1 MPTAKHRKNHKK
13 KAQSFKTKQQDNKRK
28 SEKLQRDFI
37 MKLIEQEK
45 QKGMF
50 DNTQTINSIIPQID
64 GPQIDLTQG
73 PAI

>member
-13 KAQSFKTKQQDNKRK
+13 KAQSFKTKQQDNKRR
-28 SEKLQRDFI
+28 SEKFQRELV

-45 QKGMF
+45 QKGLF
-50 DNTQTINSIIPQID
+50 DNTPSVNSITSTVD

-73 PAI
+73 PLI

>member
-1 MPTAKHRKNHKK
+1 MPTAKHRKNHKQK
-13 KAQSFKTKQQDNKRK
+13 VQAFKTRQQDNKRRA
-28 SEKLQRDFI
+28 EKLQRDFV

-50 DNTQTINSIIPQID
+50 ENTPTINSTSTQLD

-73 PAI
+73 PVI

>member
-13 KAQSFKTKQQDNKRK
+13 KAQSFKTKQRDNKRRA
-28 SEKLQRDFI
+28 EKFQRELV
-37 MKLIEQEK
+37 MKLIEQER

-50 DNTQTINSIIPQID
+50 ENTPSVNSITSPVD

-73 PAI
+73 PLI